1 MRQNKFI
8 CNMGIFC
15 VAMLCV
21 GCTEDGNLV
30 DGNYTYSLKAH
41 QLSISPKQYSFL
53 GTPGNSGSTG
63 DVTTIDTPWKF
74 SSTPSWLNVNPQNG
88 SSSAQVTFSAET
100 NPSSDASRT
109 AVFFLTST
117 DPDWEYKTA
126 VSASQDAAFPYVK
139 LLSDNSTLSFT
150 GKAGK
155 EELGI
160 ETNSSLSISTSD
172 SWLKASLSSD
182 KKHIVI
188 EVDEN
193 KYNSSRTG
201 YVTVKAS
208 YSSSVSITVYQ
219 TAATMTA
226 ETAELNFDNTP
237 ATYKLAI
244 TSDASWTAATSESWI
259 SVFPTSGEAGT
270 SQTEI
275 SVTANTDTQPRE
287 GYVYFYIGNNKLVQ
301 VKIYQRGIYID
312 TGDAMVDIS
321 ASGET
326 RKLNVK
332 SNTSWTVTSDSEWMS
347 ITPSSGSGETEA
359 TVTISDNPSL
369 SERRGYLIFESDSKN
384 IKEEKLV
391 RQYGKTFSVETTV
404 VNFSDKSGTSTIDVN
419 SDGAWNAEKQESY
432 EWFDI
437 EPVTVDGANKLQVSV
452 QENYTT
458 EERTGYVNISL
469 YDKTYQ
475 IAIHQDS
482 KYLNV
487 NSSALKFTSKGG
499 TSNVDIATNDAWKAS
514 VEAGKEWLSTD
525 VSEGEGNC
533 KMTVNLSDN
542 ATVTARKAYV
552 DVTSN
557 YAGITRLNY
566 EQAGRYLTVDKSDF
580 TFFAKGG
587 TSTLTTISSDG
598 VFKVSQQGGWFQI
611 NKVSDNTFTVSAS
624 ENKGTTERTGSIT
637 IELTDLSEGELK
649 VVLPVMQVETG
660 ATFTKGDF
668 TEDKNWNLSEGH
680 NATITVI
687 GFTADKSWNVNPNV
701 STTIKFTG
709 YGNDASWNKKHNS
722 NMDVNNSSYGD
733 DGDWNKKHNNND
745 NITGTGF
752 GTDNNWNQQ

>member
-1 MRQNKFI
+1 MSLF
-8 CNMGIFC
+8 CAAIFC
-15 VAMLCV
+15 AS
-21 GCTEDGNLV
+21 CTEEGNLV

-53 GTPGNSGSTG
+53 GTPGNGGNTG
-63 DVTTIDTPWKF
+63 EITTIDTPWSF
-74 SSTPSWLNVNPQNG
+74 TALPSWLSVNPQNG
-88 SSSAQVTFSAET
+88 SSSTQVTFSAET

-109 AVFFLTST
+109 AVFFLAST

-139 LLSDNSTLSFT
+139 LLSEDSRLSLT

-155 EELGI
+155 AELGI
-160 ETNSSLSISTSD
+160 ETNSSLDISSSV

-193 KYNSSRTG
+193 KTNYSRTG

-208 YSSSVSITVYQ
+208 YSSSVSITVSQ
-219 TAATMTA
+219 SAATLAA
-226 ETAELNFDNTP
+226 ETTELNFDNTP
-237 ATYKLAI
+237 ATYKLAV
-244 TSDASWTAATSESWI
+244 TSEASWTATSSDSWI
-259 SVFPTSGEAGT
+259 SVSPASGTAGT
-270 SQTEI
+270 SQAEI
-275 SVTANTDTQPRE
+275 SVTANTETQPRE
-287 GYVYFYIGNNKLVQ
+287 GYVYFNIGNAKLVK
-301 VKIYQRGIYID
+301 VNIYQRGIYID
-312 TGDAMVDIS
+312 TGDALVDVS
-321 ASGET
+321 ANGET

-347 ITPSSGSGETEA
+347 ITPASGSGETEA
-359 TVTISDNPSL
+359 TVTIADNPSL
-369 SERRGYLIFESDSKN
+369 SERRGYLVFESDSKN
-384 IKEEKLV
+384 IREEKLV
-391 RQYGKTFSVETTV
+391 RQYGKTFSVETTI
-404 VNFSDKSGTSTIDVN
+404 VNFSDKAGSSNLDVN
-419 SDGAWNAEKQESY
+419 SDGAWSFVKQEPY
-432 EWFDI
+432 EWFDVNQ
-437 EPVTVDGANKLQVSV
+437 VTVDGTNKLNISV
-452 QENYTT
+452 LENKTT

-475 IAIHQDS
+475 VAVHQDS

-499 TSNVDIATNDAWKAS
+499 TSNVEIATNDAWKAS

-525 VSEGEGNC
+525 LSEGEGNC
-533 KMTVNLSDN
+533 KMIVTLTDN
-542 ATVTARKAYV
+542 ATITTRKAYV

-566 EQAGRYLTVDKSDF
+566 EQAGRYLNVDKSDF

-598 VFKVSQQGGWFQI
+598 VFKITQDGGWFQI

-624 ENKGTTERTGSIT
+624 DNKGTTERTGSII

-649 VVLPVMQVETG
+649 VVLPVLQVETG

-668 TEDKNWNLSEGH
+668 SEDKSWNLSEGH
-680 NATITVI
+680 DATIKVI
-687 GFTADKSWNVNPNV
+687 GFSADKSWNVNPNV

-722 NMDVNNSSYGD
+722 NMDVNNPSYGA
-733 DGDWNKKHNNND
+733 DGDWNKKHNNTD